1 MLNELSDIW
10 ARLRVHWHA
19 LAVAVIAA
27 LPVLLTQLDG
37 IDLKPFLSI
46 IIPAD
51 YVDLVVALLP
61 FVLAVMRPMIH
72 MEEPKEDA

>member
-1 MLNELSDIW
+1 MLSELSDIW

-19 LAVAVIAA
+19 LAVALIAA
-27 LPVLLTQLDG
+27 LPILIEQLDG
-37 IDLKPFLSI
+37 VDLKPFLSH

-61 FVLAVMRPMIH
+61 FVLAVMRPLVH
-72 MEEPKEDA
+72 LEEPDA